1 MLRIARKRDR
11 TCGRI
16 SRRSFLRVGAIGP
29 LGLTLADYLALRT
42 SARTTG
48 GKARSVILLW
58 LWGAPSQLD
67 TFDMKPDA
75 PIEYRGPFMPIAT
88 KVPGLKICE
97 LLPNLA
103 RCADKFSLV
112 RTMHHNET
120 DHGIAGTMGLTG
132 SRAGA
137 RGLGDANVAGAERPS
152 TGAIVGRLHRGRPG
166 SVPPY
171 VILGDLL
178 HQGKKRVVGEGGGI
192 LGSAYD
198 PFRLRYEPGA
208 GVRLPDAQLPESV
221 SAARLEARWDLW
233 HQLDGGVTPAAS
245 PTARFDRHYELA
257 HTLIASSQSLSA
269 LDVEREPAAVRRR
282 YGPHRFGQCCLIARR
297 LVEAGQPFVQV
308 NWSTH
313 VEAIED
319 SGDGGWDMHDRYFA
333 IMQDQHGWM
342 FDRALSALIEDLDRR
357 GLLDSTLIV
366 AVGEFGRSPKIN
378 DRAGREHH
386 PQCYTALLAGGGVQG
401 GRVVGTSDKRAER
414 PADRAF
420 SPADLGATIL
430 ARLGIGAA
438 DLTGINLTPDG
449 QVIEELF

>member
-1 MLRIARKRDR
+1 MLRIIGKRDQVN
-11 TCGRI
+11 GKL
-16 SRRSFLRVGAIGP
+16 SRRSFLRIGAIGP
-29 LGLTLADYLALRT
+29 LGLTLADYLALCA
-42 SARTTG
+42 SARTG
-48 GKARSVILLW
+48 GGHARSVILLW

-75 PIEYRGPFMPIAT
+75 PIEYRGPFVPIAT
-88 KVPGLKICE
+88 KVPGLSICE

-103 RCADKFSLV
+103 RCADKFALV
-112 RTMHHNET
+112 RTMHHDET

-137 RGLGDANVAGAERPS
+137 SGLGGASIAGAERPS

-166 SVPPY
+166 SIPPY

-178 HQGKKRVVGEGGGI
+178 HQGKKRVVGEGGGT

-221 SAARLEARWDLW
+221 SAARLEARWDLRR
-233 HQLDGGVTPAAS
+233 QLDGGITSSARPA
-245 PTARFDRHYELA
+245 ARFDRHYDLA

-269 LDVEREPAAVRRR
+269 LDVEREPASVRHR
-282 YGPHRFGQCCLIARR
+282 YGLHRFGQCCLIARR

-313 VEAIED
+313 VEAVED

-333 IMQDQHGWM
+333 IMQEKHGWM
-342 FDRALSALIEDLDRR
+342 FDRALSALIDDLDRR
-357 GLLDSTLIV
+357 GLLETTLVV

-401 GRVVGTSDKRAER
+401 GRVIGTSDKRAER
-414 PADRAF
+414 PVDRAF
-420 SPADLGATIL
+420 SPADLGTTIL

-449 QVIEELF
+449 QAIEELF